1 MDTRTT
7 AFRRYCNGSFRAAS
21 FLLLTL
27 AAGCS
32 SQHAQ
37 YPQGWAPPVTAAPV
51 ADQAQEACPNIAG
64 RYSNGGT
71 LAPGTPPELCKSAT
85 HDKFRI
91 IGDWFCETSLGLNIG
106 GMDASGSWIELR
118 QPDDDTLV
126 IIAGDSTLDPKELH
140 RSKGDFDCTTG
151 GLTRHLRAS
160 LTSVGYDEG
169 DENTATKAYNA
180 FAMVELA
187 FVATG
192 GVQTLKRTFSRAT
205 DGSLIMHVERGT
217 HGLMFA
223 IPINYDHSTY
233 VSWPVDASAS
243 VAPEPTSAP
252 PSTRVAR
259 VRPFREHVFATT
271 WLVAV
276 DGQEISND
284 ELLQRLEHGSGATE
298 FWDVT
303 QAVEPGPHW
312 VEWYPWNRREARYG
326 SVVTL
331 QAGHVYRLAEAP
343 PDCARPSA
351 NSAGTSGG
359 PLLWRNVLV
368 EDLTPGGAAVKTS
381 VRALCGVGMKRCQQN
396 SDCGDQQC
404 IHVQQSQW
412 GFCGTEP
419 AQ

>member
-7 AFRRYCNGSFRAAS
+7 TLHRCRAAPALV
-21 FLLLTL
+21 LLSLV
-27 AAGCS
+27 AGCS
-32 SQHAQ
+32 SQHAK
-37 YPQGWAPPVTAAPV
+37 YPESWAPPVTSVPV
-51 ADQAQEACPNIAG
+51 ADRAQAQEACPNIAG

-85 HDKFRI
+85 HEEYRI

-118 QPDDDTLV
+118 QPDSDTLLIV
-126 IIAGDSTLDPKELH
+126 SGDSTLDPKELH
-140 RSKGDFDCTTG
+140 RSKGEFDCTVG

-160 LTSVGYDEG
+160 LTSLGYDQG

-243 VAPEPTSAP
+243 VAPEPTSAA

-259 VRPFREHVFATT
+259 VRPFREHIFATT
-271 WLVAV
+271 WLVSI
-276 DGQEISND
+276 DGKEISSD
-284 ELLQRLEHGSGATE
+284 ELLQRLAQRSSATE

-312 VEWYPWNRREARYG
+312 IEWYPWARGRMRYG
-326 SVVTL
+326 SVMDL

-343 PDCARPSA
+343 PDCEPASRNLSPASVV
-351 NSAGTSGG
+351 
-359 PLLWRNVLV
+359 PLLWRDLLL
-368 EDLTPGGAAVKTS
+368 EDSQSGVPTVQTRI
-381 VRALCGVGMKRCQQN
+381 RALCGVGVKRCQQD
-396 SDCGDQQC
+396 SDCGDQEC
-404 IHVQQSQW
+404 VRAQQSQW

-419 AQ
+419 VQ